1 MANRKTATLMLRLSP
16 EIKHDLRALAARER
30 RSLSNMVEVM
40 ILDYGRR
47 YEEAAPEDPPTTG
60 QSSCTA

>member
-1 MANRKTATLMLRLSP
+1 MADRKTATLMLRIQPAL
-16 EIKHDLRALAARER
+16 KRDLAALAARER

-47 YEEAAPEDPPTTG
+47 QGLGFPEDPPAAG
-60 QSSCTA
+60 RSCSA